1 MDFIERREAKRVQVE
16 WQATIEGSVGRPPL
30 EAVVRD
36 ISEGGARLEG
46 ADLPVSPQVFDLTIT
61 QASGETEKR
70 RARLVWRTEGKMGVR
85 FSDYI
90 GA

>member
-1 MDFIERREAKRVQVE
+1 MDFIERRKAKRVRVE
-16 WQATIEGSVGRPPL
+16 LQATIEGSVGRPPL

-46 ADLPVSPQVFDLTIT
+46 ADLAASPELFNLTIM
-61 QASGETEKR
+61 QASGETETR
-70 RARLVWRTEGKMGVR
+70 CARLVWWTEGRIGVR